1 MKNVSRNLNLDW
13 SWNLNKN
20 IDYGYDKSQDY
31 FDAETF
37 KKMLIIFGAGCVLG
51 ILLALVF
58 AGFLYGIQ
66 QKTYQEKM
74 NSSMEQKDNGQ
85 ISYTKE
91 MVLEKR
97 LGYGKLFII
106 IIAPCILLG
115 LIAGILLL

>member
-1 MKNVSRNLNLDW
+1 MKNVATNLNLDW

-20 IDYGYDKSQDY
+20 IDYGYDY

-37 KKMLIIFGAGCVLG
+37 KKMLIIFGAGCILG

-66 QKTYQEKM
+66 QKTYT
-74 NSSMEQKDNGQ
+74 GQ
-85 ISYTKE
+85 IHTYAEITNNTANSTKE

>member
-1 MKNVSRNLNLDW
+1 MKNVSLNLDW
-13 SWNLNKN
+13 NWN
-20 IDYGYDKSQDY
+20 IDYGYNEGQDY

-66 QKTYQEKM
+66 QNTYQGKI

-97 LGYGKLFII
+97 LSYGKLFII
-106 IIAPCILLG
+106 IITPCILLG

>member
-1 MKNVSRNLNLDW
+1 MKNVATNLNLDW

-20 IDYGYDKSQDY
+20 IDYGYDY

-66 QKTYQEKM
+66 QKSVDK
-74 NSSMEQKDNGQ
+74 G
-85 ISYTKE
+85 
-91 MVLEKR
+91 R

>member
-1 MKNVSRNLNLDW
+1 MKNVSRNLDLDW
-13 SWNLNKN
+13 NWNKN
-20 IDYGYDKSQDY
+20 IDYGYDY

-66 QKTYQEKM
+66 QKTYQGKI

-85 ISYTKE
+85 ISYK
-91 MVLEKR
+91 K
-97 LGYGKLFII
+97 
-106 IIAPCILLG
+106 
-115 LIAGILLL
+115 

>member
-13 SWNLNKN
+13 NKN
-20 IDYGYDKSQDY
+20 INYGYNEGRDY

-51 ILLALVF
+51 ILLALIF

-66 QKTYQEKM
+66 PKINKRRIDVSIEDK
-74 NSSMEQKDNGQ
+74 
-85 ISYTKE
+85 IRFTKE

-106 IIAPCILLG
+106 IITPCILLG

>member
-1 MKNVSRNLNLDW
+1 MKNVSRNLDLDW
-13 SWNLNKN
+13 NWNKN
-20 IDYGYDKSQDY
+20 IDYGYDY

-66 QKTYQEKM
+66 QKTYQGKI

-97 LGYGKLFII
+97 LSYGKLFII
-106 IIAPCILLG
+106 IITPCILLG

>member
-1 MKNVSRNLNLDW
+1 MKNVATNLNLDW

-20 IDYGYDKSQDY
+20 IDYGYDY

-37 KKMLIIFGAGCVLG
+37 KKMLIIFGAGSILG

-66 QKTYQEKM
+66 QKTYQGKM
-74 NSSMEQKDNGQ
+74 NSSMEQKDNDQ